1 MTFREVSNMEQT
13 EATSVLPVQP
23 RLSRDWPAF
32 SDRLASVLAGLAED
46 HYLVL
51 SDKRSNRF
59 IQFAGQGRYGLR
71 AETTSNAYLSER
83 ESLSEEEI
91 RLLQETGWLPPT
103 GTPAA
108 STPEADPDGS
118 PNFHIDFP
126 DPVAHAEV
134 ARLAGATLSGILR
147 IPHPGFL
154 EYEAFD
160 ASGNSLLLSE
170 LGLKRAKRGAAPD
183 LAALS
188 GQLLAAMREIS
199 GIDDLDFDQ
208 DGDIDL
214 CYRNVPVFVCLLVK
228 PARVRIYSPVVLG
241 VRKNR
246 KVLAR
251 LNKFNAGDSY
261 MKLFVRE
268 WNVYAMADIPAVPL
282 VVRHLSDVLRQF
294 CIDADCMAE
303 YLVAEFGG
311 KIPFFC
317 NMPSGLID

>member
-1 MTFREVSNMEQT
+1 MEQT
-13 EATSVLPVQP
+13 EKISDAHLQP
-23 RLSRDWPAF
+23 RLSRDWPVFA
-32 SDRLASVLAGLAED
+32 DRLASVLAGLTED

-91 RLLQETGWLPPT
+91 RLLQDAGWLPPT

-160 ASGNSLLLSE
+160 ASGNSLLLPK
-170 LGLKRAKRGAAPD
+170 LGLKRAERGAAPD
-183 LAALS
+183 LARR
-188 GQLLAAMREIS
+188 LLAVLREVT
-199 GIDDLDFDQ
+199 GIVDLDFDEE
-208 DGDIDL
+208 GDI
-214 CYRNVPVFVCLLVK
+214 
-228 PARVRIYSPVVLG
+228 AVRFGSALIFIFQPGDASHVRLYSPLALN
-241 VRKNR
+241 VRESR
-246 KVLAR
+246 RLLAR
-251 LNKFNAGDSY
+251 LNEFNAGTGHMHFFHRDES
-261 MKLFVRE
+261 VH
-268 WNVYAMADIPAVPL
+268 AMAEIPATPFVADHFAL
-282 VVRHLSDVLRQF
+282 ALRQF
-294 CIDADCMAE
+294 SKTADGIHDLLE
-303 YLVAEFGG
+303 AEFGG
-311 KIPFFC
+311 NIPHSEV
-317 NMPSGLID
+317 MPNRLRH